1 MPQNL
6 KALTSLRFLAAMW
19 VVLFDY
25 WPKLTLA
32 APPAF
37 IARGY
42 LGVELFFVL
51 SGFILSHV
59 YLENFGQRRFS
70 YGGFLWARLARVY
83 PLHIA
88 TLIGIGI
95 LGGLAILV
103 GADTSHEVVDWDA
116 LLANLFLVHA
126 WGLAPSAGWNHPSW
140 SISAE
145 WFAYLCFPLVAWIA
159 WRLRRRP
166 FVALL
171 GAVLIAVIL
180 YPAFTAAT
188 GKPLTLATI
197 HWGALRIVPCFLLGT
212 AAYLVWAAGAMKTG
226 IGALLLAACSVAAVV
241 IGAAFALP
249 EVAFVCAFAALILA
263 LAGFSSTGI
272 RLMDH
277 PAFVYLGEVS
287 YAVYMVCIPWMLV
300 CTKGAEWLGSP
311 ADSPMPW
318 PFWLVM
324 MLGVVGVAAIAHHLV
339 ERPAREAMRQWR
351 GAASRTSTPAVP
363 SVR

>member
-1 MPQNL
+1 MPHNL

-32 APPAF
+32 APPPF

-70 YGGFLWARLARVY
+70 YGSFLWARLARVY

-103 GADTSHEVVDWDA
+103 GANTSHEVVDWDA

-159 WRLRRRP
+159 WRLRGRP
-166 FVALL
+166 LTALL
-171 GAVLIAVIL
+171 CAALFAAIL

-188 GKPLTLATI
+188 GKPLTQATI

-212 AAYLVWAAGAMKTG
+212 AAYLVWAAGAVKNRTRA
-226 IGALLLAACSVAAVV
+226 ILLTASSITAVAL
-241 IGAAFALP
+241 GAAFGLP
-249 EVAFVCAFAALILA
+249 EAVFVCAFAALILA
-263 LAGFSSTGI
+263 LAGFSSAGI

-300 CTKGAEWLGSP
+300 CTKTAEWLGSP
-311 ADSPMPW
+311 PDGPMPW
-318 PFWLVM
+318 PAWTGMFV
-324 MLGVVGVAAIAHHLV
+324 GVVGAAMFVHHLV
-339 ERPAREAMRQWR
+339 ERPAREVLRAWR
-351 GAASRTSTPAVP
+351 TLSSGPALPARTAT
-363 SVR
+363 